1 MGLALSYLLARNA
14 PAGLEWALKARTL
27 HEEIFGTADP
37 EALRFQAVAVFAGGL
52 SGRPLE
58 AVSQLQ
64 SIVQQQR
71 AARSPYLARLLWFQ
85 GALYLRARQYRQ
97 AAEHLQEAE
106 QLAMSSA
113 DLSFQ
118 LPVIRADLGRALL
131 ELGQLDAATGKLE
144 AAISGS
150 GAGSAASSAA
160 GSGLGTEVPHTRTPA
175 QADAHAGL
183 ALVLLKRNDPRAAL
197 VQAGTADDFWRD
209 FDPGNP
215 DRQEAG
221 ELRSQAMRAIAVS
234 ANR

>member
-1 MGLALSYLLARNA
+1 
-14 PAGLEWALKARTL
+14 LKARTL

-150 GAGSAASSAA
+150 GAGSAA
-160 GSGLGTEVPHTRTPA
+160 GSGPGTEVPHTPTPA